1 MLKNINFHFLGVPL
15 DFFFSGIRF
24 TIAVITA
31 EMLCVVAQQIMVRKK
46 FESLNDKGGNCSV
59 VSLTSNF
66 YGQKHLT
73 PLNNGHNGQTR
84 Y

>member
-1 MLKNINFHFLGVPL
+1 
-15 DFFFSGIRF
+15 
-24 TIAVITA
+24 
-31 EMLCVVAQQIMVRKK
+31 MLCVVAQQIVVRKK

-59 VSLTSNF
+59 VSLTSKF

-84 Y
+84 N

>member
-1 MLKNINFHFLGVPL
+1 
-15 DFFFSGIRF
+15 
-24 TIAVITA
+24 
-31 EMLCVVAQQIMVRKK
+31 MLCVVAQQIVVRKK